1 MLSASHGDTPTL
13 ATSGALHGYWL
24 RMRIRKACAAG
35 LLTVG
40 LLAGSSLAASP
51 AFADAYGTAYW
62 GPVEVQDLTLPSG
75 QLFGAVE
82 GHGTR
87 IDMAGGNFVAA
98 GNLCQSYVEVA
109 LIDPDGNEYNSFHE
123 DPSNCSHVGGVK
135 YDFDGM
141 EMENG
146 SKISIR
152 LLADNGRRELARVT
166 HNIEDYT
173 PWYRW

>member
-1 MLSASHGDTPTL
+1 M
-13 ATSGALHGYWL
+13 
-24 RMRIRKACAAG
+24 AG
-35 LLTVG
+35 LLTLG
-40 LLAGSSLAASP
+40 LVVSSTSLASSAY
-51 AFADAYGTAYW
+51 ADAYGYDHW
-62 GPVEVQDLTLPSG
+62 GPVEFQGLTLPSG

-87 IDMAGGNFVAA
+87 IDNAGGNFVAA
-98 GNLCQSYVEVA
+98 GNLCQAYIEVV
-109 LIDPDGNEYNSFHE
+109 LIDPNGEEYGWFHP
-123 DPSNCSHVGGVK
+123 DPSNCSHIGDVN
-135 YDFDGM
+135 YDFEGM

-173 PWYRW
+173 PWNIW